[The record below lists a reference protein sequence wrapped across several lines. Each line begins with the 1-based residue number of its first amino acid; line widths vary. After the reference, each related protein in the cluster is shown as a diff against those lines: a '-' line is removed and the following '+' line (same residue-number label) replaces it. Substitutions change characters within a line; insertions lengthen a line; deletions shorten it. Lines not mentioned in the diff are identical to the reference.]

1 RRKRGIAPR
10 GRRRAGAGGCQAGT
24 GSREPEPSRAGGRPG
39 RVPRSVLRRRLL
51 RRSLGCRL
59 GGRLLHGRL
68 FGGGGGLLRRG
79 LLGGR
84 RLLRRRLLG
93 RRLLRGLLRRLL
105 GGALGPLLGEQ
116 FEAALGGDLL
126 DAVAGAQ
133 GRVGLPVGDVR
144 AETAVLD
151 HDRLLAD
158 GVGAQFLQRR
168 LGGRP
173 TTLLGLGVDRQRL
186 LQRDR
191 EQLLLGLERPGVRA
205 LLQ

>member
-1 RRKRGIAPR
+1 MRSAYRPAPTARTALMTCARPDTEVLPERSHSEPR
-10 GRRRAGAGGCQAGT
+10 GAAPSVQQGAGRAAESEESPHAGGRRAGAGGCQAGT

-59 GGRLLHGRL
+59 GGRLLRGRL

-126 DAVAGAQ
+126 DAV
-133 GRVGLPVGDVR
+133 
-144 AETAVLD
+144 
-151 HDRLLAD
+151 
-158 GVGAQFLQRR
+158 
-168 LGGRP
+168 
-173 TTLLGLGVDRQRL
+173 
-186 LQRDR
+186 
-191 EQLLLGLERPGVRA
+191 
-205 LLQ
+205 